1 MYAGLGAWHWAQV
14 GVPEVFPGWAGPLPV
29 GVKAGPEPYVAGR
42 CDPGV
47 AELRGVEKL
56 AGALPVGVLRT
67 GELPTDVSLRVTL
80 FCCAGAGF
88 WTLAQYDSSFRR
100 FLNIRTAA

>member
-1 MYAGLGAWHWAQV
+1 MYAGLGAWHWEQV
-14 GVPEVFPGWAGPLPV
+14 DVPEVFPGWTGPLPV
-29 GVKAGPEPYVAGR
+29 GVKAGPEPYVAEL
-42 CDPGV
+42 CELGV

-56 AGALPVGVLRT
+56 AGALPVGAMRT
-67 GELPTDVSLRVTL
+67 GLLLRGAG